1 MYIQVYYHK
10 FFKVSRQ
17 IYLHFLILYDILK
30 TVRQYKLFSY
40 FLTIRLRCTMNGE
53 ERRKSIL
60 SKLKQATAPI
70 SASVLASEYS
80 VTRQI
85 IVADIAL
92 LRAAGHSIS
101 AKNRGYILET
111 ATGGLIKRIAVNHG
125 KDNVT
130 EELYAVVDNGGK
142 VLDVIIE
149 HVVYGKISV
158 ELNISSRYDADVF
171 VSKITETGASPLS
184 LLTEGLHIHTL
195 SVPDEAAIL
204 RIEKKLSELGVL
216 IELA

>member
-1 MYIQVYYHK
+1 
-10 FFKVSRQ
+10 
-17 IYLHFLILYDILK
+17 
-30 TVRQYKLFSY
+30 
-40 FLTIRLRCTMNGE
+40 MNGE
-53 ERRKSIL
+53 ERRISIID
-60 SKLKQATAPI
+60 KLKQASQPI
-70 SASVLASEYS
+70 SASALAAEYS

-101 AKNRGYILET
+101 AKNRGYVLDT
-111 ATGGLIKRIAVNHG
+111 NTSGLIKRIAVNHG
-125 KDNVT
+125 KDEVT

-142 VLDVIIE
+142 VLDVIVE
-149 HVVYGKISV
+149 HSVYGKISV

-171 VSKITETGASPLS
+171 VSKIRETGANPLS

-195 SVPDEAAIL
+195 SVPDENAL
-204 RIEKKLSELGVL
+204 CRIEKRLSELGVL

>member
-1 MYIQVYYHK
+1 
-10 FFKVSRQ
+10 
-17 IYLHFLILYDILK
+17 
-30 TVRQYKLFSY
+30 
-40 FLTIRLRCTMNGE
+40 MNGE
-53 ERRKSIL
+53 ERRISIL
-60 SKLKQATAPI
+60 NKLKEASSPI
-70 SASVLASEYS
+70 SASALAAEYY

-101 AKNRGYILET
+101 AKNRGYVLDT
-111 ATGGLIKRIAVNHG
+111 NTNGLIKRIAVNHE
-125 KDNVT
+125 KDKVT

-142 VLDVIIE
+142 VLDVIVE
-149 HVVYGKISV
+149 HLVYGKISA

-171 VSKITETGASPLS
+171 VSKIRETGANPLS

-195 SVPDEAAIL
+195 SVPDENAL
-204 RIEKKLSELGVL
+204 CRIEKRLSELGVL